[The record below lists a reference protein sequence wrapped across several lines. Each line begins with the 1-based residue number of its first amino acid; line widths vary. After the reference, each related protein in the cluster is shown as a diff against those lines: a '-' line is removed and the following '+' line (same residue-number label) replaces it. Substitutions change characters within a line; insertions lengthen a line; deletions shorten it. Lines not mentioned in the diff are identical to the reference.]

1 MPLEQ
6 ERTKTTMTRRASSTK
21 PAATPAPKPAEKRAG
36 APRKTAPQVDAP
48 AAPRAVDPLERRR
61 LIEEAAYFRAERR
74 GFTAGAEEQDWLEAE
89 AEVDARLGAS
99 AASDAPPKPRA
110 PRRGGRSAPGKASS

>member
-6 ERTKTTMTRRASSTK
+6 ERTKTTMTRRS
-21 PAATPAPKPAEKRAG
+21 PAAKPAEKSAG
-36 APRKTAPQVDAP
+36 APRKAAPKTDAP